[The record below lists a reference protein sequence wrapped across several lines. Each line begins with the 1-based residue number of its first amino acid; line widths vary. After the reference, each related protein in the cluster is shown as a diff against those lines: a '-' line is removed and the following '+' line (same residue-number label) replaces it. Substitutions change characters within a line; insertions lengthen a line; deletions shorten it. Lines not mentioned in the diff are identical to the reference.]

1 MSYTDNYKG
10 LPGASSYSPFSL
22 RQGKTILT
30 TTGQPPDDKWAAEFL
45 GQYLQMRDAD
55 AIDNLAKLWKV
66 NTPAQFLDYMIEVAL
81 SEGTKEGM
89 TDVSSAGAAKKA
101 RKEKKEQAEEKEE
114 VVDDEVLLLEEE
126 EVEEVE

>member
-1 MSYTDNYKG
+1 M
-10 LPGASSYSPFSL
+10 PGASSDSPFSL

-89 TDVSSAGAAKKA
+89 TDVSNAGAAKKS
-101 RKEKKEQAEEKEE
+101 RKEKKEQAEEEE
-114 VVDDEVLLLEEE
+114 VVDDEVLLEEE